1 MENIS
6 FILNKLEDAI
16 IVLDSDQKII
26 FQNSHSI
33 DLFENNYTGQN
44 ITNLIRSPIVLE
56 TLENVYKNKKTKI
69 IEYNSEYGQN
79 LSPRST
85 NFYNVEISYEKNHLQ
100 LTNTKDN
107 YVILMKN
114 ITPLKNIEKVRSSF
128 IANVSHELKTP
139 LATVMGFLETIRGPA
154 KDDKKSMS
162 KFLGIMD
169 KETIRMK
176 RLIDDLLVVSKIESD
191 EHIHPT
197 KKVNLIKT
205 LNNVIESLKEYALKK
220 NIQIR
225 TNYQLSENLSVLGN
239 EDELVQV
246 FTNII
251 DNSIKYGKINS
262 SIDIK
267 AEEVKEQ
274 TDQSED
280 KKLFPQL
287 ILKISVKDESDG
299 IHAKHLSRLTERFYR
314 VDAARSKEIGGTGLG
329 LTIVKHILNK
339 HRGHLDIKSE
349 INQGSTFTVELPI
362 APIS

>member
-16 IVLDSDQKII
+16 IVLDSDQKIV

-225 TNYQLSENLSVLGN
+225 TNYQLNENLSVLGN

>member
-16 IVLDSDQKII
+16 IVLDSDQKIV

-100 LTNTKDN
+100 LTNAKDN

>member
-16 IVLDSDQKII
+16 IVLDSDQKIV

-44 ITNLIRSPIVLE
+44 ITNLIRSPIILE
-56 TLENVYKNKKTKI
+56 TLESVYKNKKTKI

-139 LATVMGFLETIRGPA
+139 LATIMGFLETIRGPA
-154 KDDKKSMS
+154 KDDQKSMS

>member
-16 IVLDSDQKII
+16 IVLDSDQKIV

-100 LTNTKDN
+100 LTNAKDN

-205 LNNVIESLKEYALKK
+205 LNNVIESLMEYALKK

-225 TNYQLSENLSVLGN
+225 TNYQLNENLSVLGN

-251 DNSIKYGKINS
+251 DNSVKYGKINS

>member
-16 IVLDSDQKII
+16 IVLDSDQKIV

-44 ITNLIRSPIVLE
+44 ITNLIRSPIILE

-205 LNNVIESLKEYALKK
+205 LNNVIESLMEYALKK

-225 TNYQLSENLSVLGN
+225 TNYQLNENLSVLGN

>member
-16 IVLDSDQKII
+16 IVLDSDQKIV

-44 ITNLIRSPIVLE
+44 ITNLIRSPIILE

-85 NFYNVEISYEKNHLQ
+85 NFYNVEISYEQNHLQ
-100 LTNTKDN
+100 LTNSKDN

-225 TNYQLSENLSVLGN
+225 TDYQLNENLSVLGN

-274 TDQSED
+274 VDQSED

>member
-16 IVLDSDQKII
+16 IVLDSDQKIV

-85 NFYNVEISYEKNHLQ
+85 NFYNVEISYEQNHLQ
-100 LTNTKDN
+100 LTNSKDN

>member
-16 IVLDSDQKII
+16 IVLDSDQKIV

-205 LNNVIESLKEYALKK
+205 LNNVIESLMEYALKK

-225 TNYQLSENLSVLGN
+225 TDYQLNENLSVLGN

-274 TDQSED
+274 VDQSED

>member
-16 IVLDSDQKII
+16 IVLDSDQKIV

-100 LTNTKDN
+100 LTNAKDN

-205 LNNVIESLKEYALKK
+205 LNNVIESLMEYALKK

-225 TNYQLSENLSVLGN
+225 TNYQLNENLSVLGN

>member
-100 LTNTKDN
+100 LTNAKDN

>member
-16 IVLDSDQKII
+16 IVLDSDQKIV

-205 LNNVIESLKEYALKK
+205 LNNVIESLMEYALKK

-225 TNYQLSENLSVLGN
+225 TNYQLNENLSVLGN

>member
-16 IVLDSDQKII
+16 IVLDSDQKIV

-205 LNNVIESLKEYALKK
+205 LNNVIESLMEYALKK

>member
-16 IVLDSDQKII
+16 IVLDSDQKIV

-225 TNYQLSENLSVLGN
+225 TNYQLNENLSVLGN

-274 TDQSED
+274 VDQSED

>member
-16 IVLDSDQKII
+16 IVLDSDQKIV

-44 ITNLIRSPIVLE
+44 ITNLIRSPIILE

-85 NFYNVEISYEKNHLQ
+85 NFYNVEISYEQNHLQ
-100 LTNTKDN
+100 LTNSKDN

-205 LNNVIESLKEYALKK
+205 LNNVIESLMEYALKK

-225 TNYQLSENLSVLGN
+225 TNYQLNENLSVLGN

>member
-16 IVLDSDQKII
+16 IVLDSDQKIV

-205 LNNVIESLKEYALKK
+205 LNNVIESLVEYALKK

-274 TDQSED
+274 VDQSED

>member
-16 IVLDSDQKII
+16 IVLDSDQKIV

-56 TLENVYKNKKTKI
+56 ALENVYKNKETEI
-69 IEYNSEYGQN
+69 IEYNSEYGS

-100 LTNTKDN
+100 LTNTRDN

-114 ITPLKNIEKVRSSF
+114 ITPLKNIERVRSSF

-139 LATVMGFLETIRGPA
+139 LATIMGFLETIRGPA
-154 KDDKKSMS
+154 KDDQKSMS

-176 RLIDDLLVVSKIESD
+176 RLIDDLIVVSKIESD

-197 KKVNLIKT
+197 KKVNLLKT
-205 LNNVIESLKEYALKK
+205 IDNVAESLKEYALTK
-220 NIQIR
+220 NIKIR
-225 TNYQLSENLSVLGN
+225 VNHQLSEGLFVLGN

-251 DNSIKYGKINS
+251 DNSIKYGKLNS
-262 SIDIK
+262 SIDIL
-267 AEEVKEQ
+267 AEKIKKQ
-274 TDQSED
+274 TDHID
-280 KKLFPQL
+280 NNKLFPQL
-287 ILKISVKDESDG
+287 VSKISVKDESEG
-299 IHAKHLSRLTERFYR
+299 IHPKHLTRLTERFYR

-329 LTIVKHILNK
+329 LTIVKPVSYT
-339 HRGHLDIKSE
+339 HLRAHE
-349 INQGSTFTVELPI
+349 TG
-362 APIS
+362 

>member
-16 IVLDSDQKII
+16 IVLDSDQKIV

-225 TNYQLSENLSVLGN
+225 NNYQLSENLSVLGN

-287 ILKISVKDESDG
+287 TLKISVKDESDG

>member
-16 IVLDSDQKII
+16 IVLDSDQKIV

-225 TNYQLSENLSVLGN
+225 TNYQLIENLSVLGN

-287 ILKISVKDESDG
+287 TLKISVKDESDG

>member
-16 IVLDSDQKII
+16 IVLDSDQKIV

-44 ITNLIRSPIVLE
+44 ITNLIRSPIILE

-85 NFYNVEISYEKNHLQ
+85 NFYNVEISYDKNHLQ

-139 LATVMGFLETIRGPA
+139 LATIMGFLETIRGPA

-287 ILKISVKDESDG
+287 TLKISVKDESDG

>member
-16 IVLDSDQKII
+16 IVLDSDQKIV

-44 ITNLIRSPIVLE
+44 ITNLIRSPIILE

-100 LTNTKDN
+100 LTNAKDN

-205 LNNVIESLKEYALKK
+205 LNNVIESLMEYALKK

>member
-16 IVLDSDQKII
+16 IVLDSDQKIV

-139 LATVMGFLETIRGPA
+139 LATIMGFLETIRGPA

-274 TDQSED
+274 VDQSED

>member
-16 IVLDSDQKII
+16 IVLDSDQKIV

-100 LTNTKDN
+100 LTNTNDN

-205 LNNVIESLKEYALKK
+205 LNNVIESLMEYALKK

-225 TNYQLSENLSVLGN
+225 TNYQLNENLSVLGN

-274 TDQSED
+274 VDQSED

>member
-16 IVLDSDQKII
+16 IVLDSDQKIV

-205 LNNVIESLKEYALKK
+205 LNNVIESLMEYALKK

-225 TNYQLSENLSVLGN
+225 TNYQLNENLSVLGN

-287 ILKISVKDESDG
+287 TLKISVKDESDG

>member
-16 IVLDSDQKII
+16 IVLDSDQKIV

-44 ITNLIRSPIVLE
+44 ITNLIRSPIILE

-100 LTNTKDN
+100 LTNAKDN

-225 TNYQLSENLSVLGN
+225 TNYQLIENLSVLGN

>member
-16 IVLDSDQKII
+16 IVLDSDQKIV

-56 TLENVYKNKKTKI
+56 TLENVYKNKKTRI

-139 LATVMGFLETIRGPA
+139 LATIMGFLETIRGPA

-262 SIDIK
+262 SIVIK

>member
-16 IVLDSDQKII
+16 IVLDSDQKIV

-56 TLENVYKNKKTKI
+56 ALENVYKNKETEI
-69 IEYNSEYGQN
+69 IEYNSEYGS

-100 LTNTKDN
+100 LTNTRDN

-114 ITPLKNIEKVRSSF
+114 ITPLKNIERVRSSF

-139 LATVMGFLETIRGPA
+139 LATIMGFLETIRGPA
-154 KDDKKSMS
+154 KDDQKSMS

-176 RLIDDLLVVSKIESD
+176 RLIDDLIVVSKIESD

-197 KKVNLIKT
+197 KKVNLLKT
-205 LNNVIESLKEYALKK
+205 IDNVAESLKEYALTK
-220 NIQIR
+220 NIKIR
-225 TNYQLSENLSVLGN
+225 VNHQLSEGLFVLGN

-262 SIDIK
+262 SIDIL
-267 AEEVKEQ
+267 AE
-274 TDQSED
+274 
-280 KKLFPQL
+280 
-287 ILKISVKDESDG
+287 KIKDESEG
-299 IHAKHLSRLTERFYR
+299 IHPKHLARLTERFYR

-349 INQGSTFTVELPI
+349 INQGSTFSVELPI

>member
-16 IVLDSDQKII
+16 IVLDSDQKIV

-139 LATVMGFLETIRGPA
+139 LATIMGFLETIRGPA

>member
-16 IVLDSDQKII
+16 IVLDSDQKIV

-56 TLENVYKNKKTKI
+56 TLEDVYKNKKTKI

>member
-16 IVLDSDQKII
+16 IVLDSDQKIV

-154 KDDKKSMS
+154 KDDKKAMT

>member
-16 IVLDSDQKII
+16 IVLDSDQKIV

-139 LATVMGFLETIRGPA
+139 LATIMGFLETIRGPA

-220 NIQIR
+220 NIKIR

-339 HRGHLDIKSE
+339 HRGHLDINSE

>member
-16 IVLDSDQKII
+16 IVLDSDQKIV

-220 NIQIR
+220 NMQIR

>member
-16 IVLDSDQKII
+16 IVLDSDQKIV

-56 TLENVYKNKKTKI
+56 TLENVYKKKKTKI

-85 NFYNVEISYEKNHLQ
+85 NFYNVEISYEQNYLQ
-100 LTNTKDN
+100 LTNSKDN

-274 TDQSED
+274 VDQSED

-329 LTIVKHILNK
+329 LTIVKHILNN
-339 HRGHLDIKSE
+339 LTLY
-349 INQGSTFTVELPI
+349 Q
-362 APIS
+362 

>member
-16 IVLDSDQKII
+16 IVLDSEQKIV

-69 IEYNSEYGQN
+69 IEYSSEYGQN

-139 LATVMGFLETIRGPA
+139 LATIMGFLETIRGPA
-154 KDDKKSMS
+154 KDDQKSMS

-176 RLIDDLLVVSKIESD
+176 RLIDDLIVVSKIESD

-197 KKVNLIKT
+197 KKVNLLKIID
-205 LNNVIESLKEYALKK
+205 NVAESLKEYAMKK
-220 NIQIR
+220 NIKIR
-225 TNYQLSENLSVLGN
+225 FNHQLSEGLFVLGN

-280 KKLFPQL
+280 KKLFPQI

>member
-16 IVLDSDQKII
+16 IVLDSDQKIV

-100 LTNTKDN
+100 LTNTNDN

-205 LNNVIESLKEYALKK
+205 LNNVIESLMEYALKK

-225 TNYQLSENLSVLGN
+225 TNYQLNENLSVLGN

-274 TDQSED
+274 TDQSEN
-280 KKLFPQL
+280 KKLFPQH

>member
-16 IVLDSDQKII
+16 IVLDSDQKIV

-100 LTNTKDN
+100 LTNAKDN

-287 ILKISVKDESDG
+287 TLKISVKDESDG

>member
-16 IVLDSDQKII
+16 IVLDSDQKIV

-274 TDQSED
+274 VDQSED

>member
-16 IVLDSDQKII
+16 IVLDSDQKIV

-56 TLENVYKNKKTKI
+56 ALENVYKNKETAI
-69 IEYNSEYGQN
+69 IEYNSEYGS

-85 NFYNVEISYEKNHLQ
+85 NFYNVEISYEKNYLQ
-100 LTNTKDN
+100 LTNTRDN

-114 ITPLKNIEKVRSSF
+114 ITPLKNIERVRSSF

-139 LATVMGFLETIRGPA
+139 LATIMGFLETIRGPA
-154 KDDKKSMS
+154 KDDQKSMS

-176 RLIDDLLVVSKIESD
+176 RLIDDLIVVSKIESD

-197 KKVNLIKT
+197 KKVNLLKT
-205 LNNVIESLKEYALKK
+205 IDNVAESLKEYALTK
-220 NIQIR
+220 NIKIR
-225 TNYQLSENLSVLGN
+225 VNHQLSEGLFVLGN

-251 DNSIKYGKINS
+251 DNSIKYGKLNS
-262 SIDIK
+262 SIDIL
-267 AEEVKEQ
+267 AEKIKKQ
-274 TDQSED
+274 TDHID
-280 KKLFPQL
+280 NNKLFPQL
-287 ILKISVKDESDG
+287 VSKISVKDESEG
-299 IHAKHLSRLTERFYR
+299 IHPKHLARLTERFYR

-349 INQGSTFTVELPI
+349 INQGSTFSVELPI

>member
-16 IVLDSDQKII
+16 IVLDSDQKIV

-287 ILKISVKDESDG
+287 TLKISVKDESDG

>member
-16 IVLDSDQKII
+16 IVLDSDQKIV

-85 NFYNVEISYEKNHLQ
+85 NFYNVEISYEKNYLQ

-274 TDQSED
+274 VDQSED